1 MRNTGRYTPT
11 TSAFFFFNKR
21 KILEPSLPAVSEDM
35 KSPRRLFSIGLTHT
49 VPTKYSLHLFTKDSQ
64 SRTYF
69 AIGLHTAIFQCIYA
83 HPDNNNKKPLE
94 LKIVSL
100 LHYI

>member
-1 MRNTGRYTPT
+1 
-11 TSAFFFFNKR
+11 
-21 KILEPSLPAVSEDM
+21 M

-69 AIGLHTAIFQCIYA
+69 AIGLHTAIFQCICA